1 MRALMK
7 GDERR
12 GAARLAATPCSFAA
26 TASGL
31 TASFISSEVLL
42 LPGLLKPLA
51 APEKA
56 RICVAKGRSR
66 AVCCAKLLSMMCLD
80 EIDEWGGHRG
90 TVLAQMAAHAESDAQ
105 DAAGG
110 DSLNQQNQ
118 LP

>member
-12 GAARLAATPCSFAA
+12 GAARLAAIPCSFAA

-56 RICVAKGRSR
+56 RICAAKGRSR

-80 EIDEWGGHRG
+80 ETDEWGCTEERSSRKWRRTLTAMHKCSCWRF
-90 TVLAQMAAHAESDAQ
+90 S
-105 DAAGG
+105 
-110 DSLNQQNQ
+110 
-118 LP
+118 